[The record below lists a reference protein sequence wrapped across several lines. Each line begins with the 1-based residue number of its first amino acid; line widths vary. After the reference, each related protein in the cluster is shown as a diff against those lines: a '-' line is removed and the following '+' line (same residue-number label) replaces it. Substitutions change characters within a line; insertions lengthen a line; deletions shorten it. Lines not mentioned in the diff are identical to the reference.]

1 MRTGLDHVV
10 VTTVTENYVD
20 MLLPD
25 DPRVTRAGLIHHFD
39 PKKLPMSGENG
50 ISIHLSARWGRYE
63 YNVLFDLGMTS
74 EVLARNAAA
83 LGLDLGA
90 VDHVVV
96 SHGHPDHY
104 GGLEGFLSLREHSV
118 PVSMHSEAFSPRY
131 LRLASGQIAPFY
143 NHALSEQ
150 RIADLGGTLLLHS
163 GPVEIGPGM
172 IATGA
177 IPREETFEQPNLDLD
192 APNALIQI
200 AGGEM
205 IADVVPD
212 DQALVVEVGSDGIV
226 VIVGCSHAGI
236 VNSVRYAMKLTGK
249 QRVRGVFGGFHLGFP
264 GTPESKTLRTIEALR
279 ELEVELL
286 CPMHCTGMAATM
298 ELARAF
304 PETFLLNCVGAQVP
318 IASTVLTR

>member
-1 MRTGLDHVV
+1 MGLDRVV
-10 VTTVTENYVD
+10 VTTLTENYVD

-25 DPRVTRAGLIHHFD
+25 DQRVTRAGLVHHFD
-39 PKKLPMSGENG
+39 PKQRPVCGENG
-50 ISIHLSARWGRYE
+50 ISIHLAATWGRYN

-74 EVLARNAAA
+74 EVLTRNATA

-104 GGLEGFLSLREHSV
+104 GGLEGFLKLREHPV
-118 PVSMHSEAFSPRY
+118 PISMHAAAFTPRY

-143 NHALSEQ
+143 NHWLSEQ
-150 RIADLGGTLLLHS
+150 RIADLSGKLVLHS
-163 GPVEIGPGM
+163 EPVEIGPGL

-177 IPREETFEQPNLDLD
+177 IPREESFEQPNLDLA

-200 AGGEM
+200 ADGKM
-205 IADVVPD
+205 IADTVPD
-212 DQALVVEVGSDGIV
+212 DQALVVEVGQDGIV

-236 VNSVRYAMKLTGK
+236 VNSVRYAMKVTGK

-264 GTPESKTLRTIEALR
+264 GTPESKTERTIEALR
-279 ELEVELL
+279 DLEVELL

-318 IASTVLTR
+318 IAATATTQ